1 MCDAATDFSDEL
13 LCILN
18 PLTFR
23 SDLNMKM

>member
-13 LCILN
+13 LRILN
-18 PLTFR
+18 PLTSI